1 MHVPPPPSRTKWT
14 RRVPHPVL
22 IGHAASLTPSD
33 LKGEGAGHYLF
44 EAARR
49 GVWVAFVEP
58 VVRLSTSDAP
68 HQHQTPTPDDV
79 ILSQQRV
86 RLSLIAAACS
96 IISHRSSVFDYL
108 SSQQRVRLS
117 LIAAA
122 CSIISHRSSALYE
135 GRGWLRG
142 RLRGG
147 VTSRIS
153 RSAST
158 MWCMRY
164 SRNRSSRVIGGT
176 TYLPFPCIASL
187 SHSPCQNTRC
197 IFTGKDQMHVHH
209 DNNRRIR
216 TAVPLATASG
226 DARVRLVRGE
236 GRSVST

>member
-1 MHVPPPPSRTKWT
+1 VREPTSAGRWMGRDARPPPPSRTKWT

-122 CSIISHRSSALYE
+122 RCTRDEGGFEDGFEGASPPASAARPRRC
-135 GRGWLRG
+135 G
-142 RLRGG
+142 
-147 VTSRIS
+147 
-153 RSAST
+153 A
-158 MWCMRY
+158 C
-164 SRNRSSRVIGGT
+164 GT
-176 TYLPFPCIASL
+176 A
-187 SHSPCQNTRC
+187 
-197 IFTGKDQMHVHH
+197 
-209 DNNRRIR
+209 
-216 TAVPLATASG
+216 ATAPP
-226 DARVRLVRGE
+226 A
-236 GRSVST
+236 